1 MKNIQSD
8 WVTLLNYLGV
18 SVPASAP
25 IHVLLN
31 EFNNLYNTNHL
42 ENET

>member
-8 WVTLLNYLGV
+8 WVTLLTYLGV
-18 SVPASAP
+18 PVTVSTP
-25 IHVLLN
+25 INTLLN
-31 EFNNLYNTNHL
+31 EFNNLYNTTHL

>member
-18 SVPASAP
+18 SVPFSTSIQA
-25 IHVLLN
+25 LLN